1 MAEGTYDKLSKRGFL
16 SKRIL
21 NKLKG
26 MQKRSPGGSIKE
38 DVRELTATLPGDKF
52 PIFNRRSALAAL
64 KLRGHADNEK
74 QRLAI
79 IARAAQFAPKE
90 ARAARSED
98 N

>member
-1 MAEGTYDKLSKRGFL
+1 MAEETYDKLSKRGFL

-21 NKLKG
+21 KKLKG
-26 MQKRSPGGSIKE
+26 MQKRTPGGSVKE
-38 DVRELTATLPGDKF
+38 DVRELTATLPGDKY

-64 KLRGHADNEK
+64 KLRGHADSKK

-79 IARAAQFAPKE
+79 IARAAQFAPTE